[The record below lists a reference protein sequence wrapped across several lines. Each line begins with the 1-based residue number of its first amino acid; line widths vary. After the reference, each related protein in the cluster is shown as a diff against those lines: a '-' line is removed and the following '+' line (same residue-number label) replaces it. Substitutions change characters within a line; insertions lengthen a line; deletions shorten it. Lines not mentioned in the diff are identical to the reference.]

1 MVQINTENHFSLQG
15 IDSLLEGVGVADEV
29 THHLGYGPLG
39 RGRGGG
45 ALWRCHFK
53 TKVCMSVKMV
63 FNRQY
68 SN

>member
-39 RGRGGG
+39 RGRGG
-45 ALWRCHFK
+45 ALFGGVISRQKF
-53 TKVCMSVKMV
+53 VC
-63 FNRQY
+63 Q
-68 SN
+68 